1 MKWSWKLG
9 QLAGI
14 DVRVHATF
22 LLLLGW
28 VVASYWITGKTLNA
42 ILAALVFI
50 VAVFACVVLHE
61 VGHALAAR
69 KFGIRTSDIT
79 LLPIGGLARLQRMPE
94 EPRQELWIA
103 LAGPA
108 VNVAIGVFLYLWLIL
123 TNRWEP
129 FSHLGVSTGPFVERL
144 FLANVSLVLFNLIPA
159 FPMDGGRVLRA
170 LLAMRTTYIKAT
182 QTAALVGQW
191 LACGFVVVGLFTSP
205 MLSFIGVF
213 VWFGARQE
221 AAAVQMKSS
230 LSGIPVRAAMLTDFE
245 TLQSGNT
252 LADAIRLTIR
262 GSQHDF
268 PVIHRGRLAGMLTKA
283 DLLTAL
289 SAHGPHY
296 PVTFAMRPDWK
307 RAESAEPLETAFE
320 RLQESGGET
329 IPVLLD
335 GFVVGL
341 MTIDNLDTYL
351 AIDAIFRRSDA
362 AFILDSERGLLE
374 THRAIRRA

>member
-1 MKWSWKLG
+1 
-9 QLAGI
+9 
-14 DVRVHATF
+14 
-22 LLLLGW
+22 
-28 VVASYWITGKTLNA
+28 
-42 ILAALVFI
+42 
-50 VAVFACVVLHE
+50 
-61 VGHALAAR
+61 
-69 KFGIRTSDIT
+69 
-79 LLPIGGLARLQRMPE
+79 
-94 EPRQELWIA
+94 
-103 LAGPA
+103 
-108 VNVAIGVFLYLWLIL
+108 
-123 TNRWEP
+123 
-129 FSHLGVSTGPFVERL
+129 
-144 FLANVSLVLFNLIPA
+144 
-159 FPMDGGRVLRA
+159 
-170 LLAMRTTYIKAT
+170 
-182 QTAALVGQW
+182 
-191 LACGFVVVGLFTSP
+191 
-205 MLSFIGVF
+205 
-213 VWFGARQE
+213 
-221 AAAVQMKSS
+221 
-230 LSGIPVRAAMLTDFE
+230 MLTDFE